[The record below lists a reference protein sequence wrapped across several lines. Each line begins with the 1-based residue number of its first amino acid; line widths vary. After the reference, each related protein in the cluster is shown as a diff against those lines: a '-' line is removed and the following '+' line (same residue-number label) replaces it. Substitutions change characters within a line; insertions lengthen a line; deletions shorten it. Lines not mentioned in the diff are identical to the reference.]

1 MFIVLSI
8 GLISYYSKRISYIQI
23 YCHLQENPS
32 VFARLYT
39 QPWQSISIPSHCE
52 AFAKQSSPPDGPL
65 ALSNDGSHVAMLL
78 AVTEKMDS
86 RLRGNDKREECGD
99 NEREECGDG
108 GDNKTTFATLTQRL
122 DGDMPSDS
130 SQFFLNCDRF
140 TSDIRCRLCPYQVL
154 P

>member
-1 MFIVLSI
+1 
-8 GLISYYSKRISYIQI
+8 
-23 YCHLQENPS
+23 
-32 VFARLYT
+32 
-39 QPWQSISIPSHCE
+39 
-52 AFAKQSSPPDGPL
+52 
-65 ALSNDGSHVAMLL
+65 MLL

-86 RLRGNDKREECGD
+86 RLRGNDKREECGDDKREKCGNNEREECGD